1 MATDSPR
8 VVVGSVVGVVGDE
21 TATPTNEDDDAV
33 ASIGAM
39 SVKELKAACAA
50 KALGQKYL
58 YVAGKRVYVE
68 VVP

>member
-1 MATDSPR
+1 MWAAGGAEVCRAADAAAGGPWFATLTYR
-8 VVVGSVVGVVGDE
+8 E
-21 TATPTNEDDDAV
+21 
-33 ASIGAM
+33 
-39 SVKELKAACAA
+39 AACAA